1 MELLV
6 LLQTWEKA
14 VIGIAAVIFVF
25 YLLILVFALTACK
38 RFNKLLNSYETSV
51 KMATVET
58 VTLIRQ
64 LASIIDYKLD
74 ENVSDRLDEIE
85 SLAGQNIVKGN
96 YKETNTIY
104 LGLYNHSKTLNLSEE
119 TIKKVEI
126 NLELQKEVDKLYQQA
141 LFYHNSDLAGYN
153 YWVRFLLTR
162 PFTKLCKYN
171 VKESIY

>member
-38 RFNKLLNSYETSV
+38 RFNKLLKSYETSV

-64 LASIIDYKLD
+64 LASIIGYKLD

-104 LGLYNHSKTLNLSEE
+104 LNLYNYSKTLNLSEE